1 MTAPVANDSGSD
13 RAASFQS
20 AAAST
25 NESSMTST
33 PSSITQPSSDGRSP
47 EKSAS
52 APPTF
57 ADRLNRLFDTLKPP
71 GRDFYTSGE
80 LVSSL
85 NAMGVRISA
94 PYVSQLRS
102 GARTHP
108 SATTIEA
115 IAKFFRVHPGYFTDT
130 AYYTAVDKE
139 LTMMSA
145 MRDPGVRRVVTRAIG
160 LSPSAIDEIVEAADG
175 LRSHQFSRER
185 AASEAAQG

>member
-1 MTAPVANDSGSD
+1 
-13 RAASFQS
+13 
-20 AAAST
+20 
-25 NESSMTST
+25 MTSA
-33 PSSITQPSSDGRSP
+33 PLSIAQPSSDGHSP
-47 EKSAS
+47 GQSAS
-52 APPTF
+52 TLPSF

-115 IAKFFRVHPGYFTDT
+115 IAKFFRVHPGYFTDA
-130 AYYTAVDKE
+130 AYYAAVEKE
-139 LTMMSA
+139 LSMMSA

-160 LSPSAIDEIVEAADG
+160 LSPSAIDEIVKTADL
-175 LRSHQFSRER
+175 LRSHEYSRER
-185 AASEAAQG
+185 AAAEPEG

>member
-1 MTAPVANDSGSD
+1 MTTTSL
-13 RAASFQS
+13 
-20 AAAST
+20 
-25 NESSMTST
+25 SMAT
-33 PSSITQPSSDGRSP
+33 PSSNGHSPQQSSG
-47 EKSAS
+47 

-57 ADRLNRLFDTLKPP
+57 AERLNRLFDTLKPP
-71 GRDFYTSGE
+71 GRDYYTSGE

-108 SATTIEA
+108 STTTIEA
-115 IAKFFRVHPGYFTDT
+115 IAKFFRVHPEYFTDP
-130 AYYTAVDKE
+130 AYYTAVEKE

-160 LSPSAIDEIVEAADG
+160 LSPSAIDEIVQTADRHRNQEYSRGQAAAEP
-175 LRSHQFSRER
+175 LQR
-185 AASEAAQG
+185 